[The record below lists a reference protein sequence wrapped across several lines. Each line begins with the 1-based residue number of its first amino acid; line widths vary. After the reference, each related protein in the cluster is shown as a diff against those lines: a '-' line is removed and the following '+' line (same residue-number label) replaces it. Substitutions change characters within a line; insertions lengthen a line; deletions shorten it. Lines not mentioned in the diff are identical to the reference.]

1 MRIRSKTVSGS
12 RLRALA
18 RGAAWPMSLMLACPT
33 VACAETPKPSFELIR
48 YKLPETAVSAK
59 ISMTLESCGAN
70 PMVSADL
77 AIVGEASASATEFP
91 LTTGQLQ
98 GAIVK
103 RELKLTLHDTGAIAT
118 LGSSNENR
126 LGAIVG
132 DAIKFVAQVV
142 GAAAGWKANSVGGG
156 PKTTPPASICSPEA
170 ESALT
175 RVKAID
181 DQLAKWRA
189 EAVPSNPVDASAQS
203 KAIDR
208 LAAERAGLRVGVL
221 QADLVEP
228 LDLSGLS
235 TAPADKPYVVA
246 SALTLDKQDLPWLDK
261 DSELGGFTLTWTV
274 SPPQGGMFPAPTQM
288 ATEVCKRRLEPPKRG
303 EKGAIG
309 ICLPRP
315 VYAKVQVEL
324 ATASQPTDGRPAPSF
339 KAKKVLPMPQWGVVE
354 FLDLKGGDRD
364 VNLSLDKFGRTS
376 EASWTAKARAETI
389 AAGLAG
395 AAEQAAALAAAK
407 SAYASAN
414 STTARQ
420 KVEIDE
426 LTTQQSLNRLRACR
440 DILAAGGSACPA
452 EATIGNQSV
461 NGGM

>member
-1 MRIRSKTVSGS
+1 MRIRSKTASGS

-33 VACAETPKPSFELIR
+33 VACAQAPKSNFELIR

-70 PMVSADL
+70 PEVSADL
-77 AIVGEASASATEFP
+77 AVVGEADASAAEFP

-142 GAAAGWKANSVGGG
+142 GAAAGLKANAIGGG

-170 ESALT
+170 ESALA

-181 DQLAKWRA
+181 EQLAKWRA
-189 EAVPSNPVDASAQS
+189 KEVPSNPVEASAQS

-208 LAAERAGLRVGVL
+208 LAAERAGLRVGIL

-235 TAPADKPYVVA
+235 KAAAGEPYVVT
-246 SALTLDKQDLPWLDK
+246 SALTLDKQDLPWLD
-261 DSELGGFTLTWTV
+261 DHGELDGFTITWTV
-274 SPPQGGMFPAPTQM
+274 SPPQGGTFPAPAQM
-288 ATEVCKRRLEPPKRG
+288 ATEVCKRRLEPPKPG
-303 EKGAIG
+303 EKGPIG

-324 ATASQPTDGRPAPSF
+324 TAASQQTEGRPASSF
-339 KAKKVLPMPQWGVVE
+339 KARKILPMPQWGVVE

-376 EASWTAKARAETI
+376 EASWTAKARAETV

-395 AAEQAAALAAAK
+395 AAEQVAAFAAA
-407 SAYASAN
+407 N
-414 STTARQ
+414 SKTARQ
-420 KVEIDE
+420 KSEIDA

-440 DILAAGGSACPA
+440 EILAAGGSACPA
-452 EATIGNQSV
+452 EATIGVQSV
-461 NGGM
+461 DGGN

>member
-1 MRIRSKTVSGS
+1 MRNRSKSVPSA

-33 VACAETPKPSFELIR
+33 VACAQTPKSNFELIR
-48 YKLPETAVSAK
+48 YKLPQTDVSAK
-59 ISMTLESCGAN
+59 ISMTLESCGAV
-70 PMVSADL
+70 PKVSADL
-77 AIVGEASASATEFP
+77 AVVGEAKASAAEFP

-98 GAIVK
+98 GAVVK

-142 GAAAGWKANSVGGG
+142 GAAAGLKANSPGGG
-156 PKTTPPASICSPEA
+156 PRTAPPASICSPEA
-170 ESALT
+170 ESALA

-189 EAVPSNPVDASAQS
+189 KEVPSNPADASAQS

-208 LAAERAGLRVGVL
+208 LTAERAGLRVGVL
-221 QADLVEP
+221 QADLVKP

-235 TAPADKPYVVA
+235 TAPAGEPYVVT
-246 SALTLDKQDLPWLDK
+246 SALALDKQDLPWLDD
-261 DSELGGFTLTWTV
+261 DSQLGGFTLTWTV
-274 SPPQGGMFPAPTQM
+274 SPPQGGTFPAPAQM
-288 ATEVCKRRLEPPKRG
+288 ATEVCKRRLEPSKPG
-303 EKGAIG
+303 GKGALG

-324 ATASQPTDGRPAPSF
+324 TAASQASEGRPAPSF
-339 KAKKVLPMPQWGVVE
+339 KARKVLPMPQWGVVE

-376 EASWTAKARAETI
+376 EASWTAKARAETVT
-389 AAGLAG
+389 AGLAG
-395 AAEQAAALAAAK
+395 AAEQVAALAAAK
-407 SAYASAN
+407 SAYAAAN

-426 LTTQQSLNRLRACR
+426 LTTQQTLNRLRACR
-440 DILAAGGSACPA
+440 EILATGGSACPE
-452 EATIGNQSV
+452 EATGGN
-461 NGGM
+461 